1 MIKQSIIKKAILII
15 CNAYLP
21 VCFFN
26 SCNSGSS
33 LDNSSIAK
41 DSLTIAAG
49 DFSFNKN
56 CSGCHNFR
64 QDAIGP
70 QLSGVTTKKSF
81 EWLTRY
87 IKNPQ
92 EVISS
97 GDKAAQE
104 LLKQYKV
111 VMPSF
116 GYLPDSEINAV
127 IAFIHTHQSVAVKSE
142 KAIVKGLANPIPEP
156 IALSNLVVDLKPV
169 TQFPASNDS
178 APKARITKLGFQ
190 PNSPDLFV
198 VDLRG
203 KLYRLKNGKPKVY
216 MDMAKLKPKFINQP
230 GLATG
235 FGSFAFHPGFAKNG
249 LLYTTHTEAPGSVV
263 ADFRYADSIKVTVQ
277 WVLTEWKVSDPNAD
291 SFSGTGRELFRVNM
305 VSGIHG
311 VQEITFNPL
320 SKPGDEDYGLLYI
333 GIGDGGSV
341 EEGYSFIAHSRDKIW
356 GSIIRIDPSG
366 NNSANGKYGIPKTN
380 PFVRDLNSKGIGE
393 VYAYGFRN
401 PHRITWTRSGEML
414 ACNIGQANIESINL
428 IKPGND
434 YGWPL
439 REGNFVTADI
449 NENLGNVFP
458 LPANDSIYKITYP
471 VAEYDHDEG
480 KAISGGYEYWGSSIP
495 QLKGK
500 YLFGDIPSGRL
511 FYVDIADLK
520 QGKQAVI
527 KEWKI
532 TINGVP
538 KTLKVACSNDRV
550 DLHFGRDAK
559 GELYIMTKADGK
571 LYKLETAK

>member
-1 MIKQSIIKKAILII
+1 MFQQPAIKKAILII
-15 CNAYLP
+15 CSTCLSM
-21 VCFFN
+21 FFLS

-33 LDNSSIAK
+33 PDESSITK
-41 DSLTIAAG
+41 DTVTIAAG

-70 QLSGVTTKKSF
+70 QLSGVTAKRSV

-92 EVISS
+92 EIISS
-97 GDKAAQE
+97 GDKDAEE

-116 GYLPDSEINAV
+116 GYLPDSEINAI
-127 IAFIHTHQSVAVKSE
+127 IAFMHTHQSVAAKSD
-142 KAIVKGLANPIPEP
+142 KVMAKGLANPIPEP
-156 IALSNLVVDLKPV
+156 ITVSNLVVDLKPII
-169 TQFPASNDS
+169 QFPSSNDS
-178 APKARITKLGFQ
+178 APMARITKLSFQ
-190 PNSPDLFV
+190 PNCADLFV
-198 VDLRG
+198 NDLRG
-203 KLYRLKNGKPKVY
+203 KLYRLKNGKPEVY
-216 MDMAKLKPKFINQP
+216 MDMQKLEPKFINQP

-235 FGSFAFHPGFAKNG
+235 FGSFAFHPDFAKNG
-249 LLYTTHTEAPGSVV
+249 LLYTTHTEAPGSAV
-263 ADFRYADSIKVTVQ
+263 ADFHYADSIKVTVQ
-277 WVLTEWKVSDPNAD
+277 WVLTEWKVNDPNAA
-291 SFSGTGRELFRVNM
+291 SFSGTGRELLRVNM

-311 VQEITFNPL
+311 MQEITFNPL

-341 EEGYSFIAHSRDKIW
+341 EEGYPFIARSKDKIW
-356 GSIIRIDPSG
+356 GSIIRIDPTG

-380 PFVRDLNSKGIGE
+380 PFVKDQSSQGIGE

-401 PHRITWTRSGEML
+401 PHRITWTKSGQML

-449 NENLGNVFP
+449 TDNLGNVFP

-511 FYVDIADLK
+511 FYVDVADLQ
-520 QGKQAVI
+520 QGKMAVI

-532 TINGVP
+532 TINGVA
-538 KTLKVACSNDRV
+538 KTLKEACGNDRV

-559 GELYIMTKADGK
+559 GELYILTKADGRM
-571 LYKLETAK
+571 YKIAP